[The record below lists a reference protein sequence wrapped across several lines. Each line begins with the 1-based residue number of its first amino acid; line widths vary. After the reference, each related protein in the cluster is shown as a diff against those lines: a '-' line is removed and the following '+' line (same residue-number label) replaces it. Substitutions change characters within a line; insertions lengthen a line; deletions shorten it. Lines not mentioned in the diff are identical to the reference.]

1 MQKAFSKTN
10 SSKIEQLESELVQQL
25 NSLPD
30 FSAKNLR
37 SLRRE
42 FSKRLKLEPAKLVL
56 ELAKKLVEHGQF
68 QFRFMAYEIVLNHNL
83 ALRSVDGKSLIR
95 LGKGMN
101 SWVAVDMFSCYV
113 AGPVWREHQVDDE
126 LIKSWALSKDRWWR
140 RAALVS
146 TVPLNSKSLGG
157 SGDIGRTIAICEI
170 LVKDRD
176 DMVVKA
182 MSWAL
187 RKLAKQDCGAVTKF
201 LKAHDRD
208 LAPRVIREVN
218 DKLRTGL
225 KNPRKESI
233 MKRED

>member
-1 MQKAFSKTN
+1 MQKTVSKTN
-10 SSKIEQLESELVQQL
+10 SSKIEQLESEIVQRL
-25 NSLPD
+25 TALPD

-56 ELAKKLVEHGQF
+56 ELAEKLVKHGQF
-68 QFRFMAYEIVLNHNL
+68 QFRFMAYELALNHNL
-83 ALRSVDGKSLIR
+83 ALSSVDSKRLVR

-101 SWVAVDMFSCYV
+101 SWVAVDMFGCYV

-126 LIKSWALSKDRWWR
+126 LIKRWALSKDRWWR

-157 SGDIGRTIAICEI
+157 SGDTGRTIAICDI

-187 RKLAKQDCGAVTKF
+187 RKLAKQDRGAVTEF
-201 LKAHDRD
+201 LKTHDSE

-218 DKLRTGL
+218 NKLRTGL
-225 KNPRKESI
+225 KNPRK
-233 MKRED
+233 